1 MSPCVRYGM
10 RRTWLPTRPTTG
22 PAFAVLAV
30 VCSVATSNGDAPVDT
45 LADIGAQHVPPRSC
59 YTSKLGNQLKAPVL
73 EACADGRC
81 GCFNNSKIALFGCWQ
96 FTHKPLSALFFP
108 VLASWLIILIARP
121 GGGAVFQLCWPGG
134 RAAAQGHPRM
144 FCHAWCVCRTSRE
157 RHLAPHVISFS

>member
-1 MSPCVRYGM
+1 M

-108 VLASWLIILIARP
+108 VLAS
-121 GGGAVFQLCWPGG
+121 
-134 RAAAQGHPRM
+134 
-144 FCHAWCVCRTSRE
+144 S
-157 RHLAPHVISFS
+157 